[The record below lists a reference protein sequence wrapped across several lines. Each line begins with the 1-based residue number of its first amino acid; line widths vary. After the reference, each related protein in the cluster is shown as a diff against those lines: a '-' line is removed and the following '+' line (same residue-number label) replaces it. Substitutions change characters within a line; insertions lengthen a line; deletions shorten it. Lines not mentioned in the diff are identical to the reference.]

1 MSTMQTLTA
10 ATRTPAGKG
19 ETRRLRATGKVPA
32 IAYGKGKTPTA
43 LSVMPKEIVT
53 ILKSERGQNTLIS
66 MKLEGQADFLAMIKD
81 YSYHP
86 LTRSL
91 QHVDFV
97 QVNLKEA
104 VQVEVP
110 FFTVGK
116 AAGVAAGGILRQ
128 VFRTLPVSCLP
139 DRIPAKI
146 EVDVSALNLNEAAAT
161 QDLKLPEGV
170 KVMLAA
176 ELTLAAVV
184 APEKERAEDVAAA
197 PVAGAAAGAAAPAA
211 GAKDAKAAAPA
222 AKDAAKKK

>member
-66 MKLEGQADFLAMIKD
+66 MKLDGQPDFLAMIKD

-91 QHVDFV
+91 EHVDFV

-170 KVMLAA
+170 TVMLAA